1 MAGTTTPNMD
11 SINLDQAC
19 KFLIQDDPDF
29 KKQVKAMILEN
40 LRVPESTTSASTLRN
55 PERAPSR
62 SGARPRLCAKALRRA

>member
-29 KKQVKAMILEN
+29 KKQVKAMMKMSFIQMQVVILF
-40 LRVPESTTSASTLRN
+40 TSICL
-55 PERAPSR
+55 
-62 SGARPRLCAKALRRA
+62 LCH

>member
-29 KKQVKAMILEN
+29 KKQVKKMILEN
-40 LRVPESTTSASTLRN
+40 LRVPESTTSASTAQN
-55 PERAPSR
+55 S
-62 SGARPRLCAKALRRA
+62 